1 LEPTPGLE
9 PGTPSLRGKERVSRR
24 VRRRVIEGAKVLHGA
39 RIAEDCSGQ
48 EMPPTA
54 RAVYVVSTSR
64 TTKRT

>member
-1 LEPTPGLE
+1 
-9 PGTPSLRGKERVSRR
+9 
-24 VRRRVIEGAKVLHGA
+24 VIEGAKVLHGA